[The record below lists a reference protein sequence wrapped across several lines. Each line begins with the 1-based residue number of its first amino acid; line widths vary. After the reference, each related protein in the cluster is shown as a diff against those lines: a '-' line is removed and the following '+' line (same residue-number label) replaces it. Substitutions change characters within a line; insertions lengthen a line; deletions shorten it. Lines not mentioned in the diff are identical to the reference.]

1 MRHIVVVVSA
11 AVLCLGCIS
20 SVSAQND
27 KINYIDKYEYPVFKE
42 MEAYADSAQA
52 VRDSVTDEIRDR
64 QEKAKEEAESQEKK
78 ILLDFTG
85 IDIPAA
91 PGVFDTIFHFPPVA
105 QHLTG
110 TCWAFAGTSFLETEA
125 ARLGG
130 MRVKLSEMFTVYWEW
145 IERVERFVAER
156 GDSRVGQGSE
166 TNAIFR
172 VFKKY
177 GAVPLAAYPGLPD
190 PGYVRHNHGQ
200 LTEELQAYLKLV
212 KEHDIWEHDQVIA
225 MIKTILDRHLGA
237 PPETFDWEGK
247 TYTPKQFADEYLGL
261 VPDDYVS
268 VMSTLSAPFYTRAEF
283 KAWDN
288 WWHDSSYVNLPLDVW
303 YATLKNAV
311 RDGYSLTIGGD
322 VSEPGVNG
330 FVDAAV
336 VADYDIPQRFINQDS
351 REFRIYNKTT
361 TDDHGVHVVGFQK
374 VSDRDW
380 YLTKDSSSRA
390 RFGKFEGYMFI
401 RDDFIRLK
409 ILTYTV
415 HKDALGPLLDQ
426 CAAATN

>member
-1 MRHIVVVVSA
+1 MQRVCIVLA
-11 AVLCLGCIS
+11 ALLLCAGFGPT
-20 SVSAQND
+20 VSAQND
-27 KINYIDKYEYPVFKE
+27 KINYRDKYEYPVFKE
-42 MEAYADSAQA
+42 MEAYADSVQA
-52 VRDSVTDEIRDR
+52 ARDSVTDEIRDR
-64 QEKAKEEAESQEKK
+64 QEKAKKEAEAQEKK
-78 ILLDFTG
+78 LLLDFNG
-85 IDIPAA
+85 IEIPAS
-91 PGVFDTIFHFPPVA
+91 PGVFDTVFHFPPVA

-110 TCWAFAGTSFLETEA
+110 TCWAYAGTSLLETEA

-130 MRVKLSEMFTVYWEW
+130 KRVKLAEMFTVYWEW

-156 GDSRVGQGSE
+156 GDSRIGEGSE
-166 TNAIFR
+166 TNAVFR
-172 VFKKY
+172 VLKKY
-177 GAVPLAAYPGLPD
+177 GAVPLAAYAGLPD
-190 PGYVRHNHGQ
+190 PSYMRHDHGP
-200 LTEELQAYLKLV
+200 LTKELHDYLKLV
-212 KEHDIWEHDQVIA
+212 EKQDIWDDGHVIA
-225 MIKTILDRHLGA
+225 MVKTILDKHLGA

-247 TYTPKQFADEYLGL
+247 TYTPKQFAAEYLGL

-268 VMSTLSAPFYTRAEF
+268 VMSTLSAPLYTRTEF

-361 TDDHGVHVVGFQK
+361 TDDHGVHVVGFQR
-374 VSDRDW
+374 VGGRDW

-409 ILTYTV
+409 ILTYTA
-415 HKDALGPLLDQ
+415 HKDALGPILDQ
-426 CAAATN
+426 CTTAAN